1 MILEYLFLDNTHKD
15 KLENYSYHYD
25 VKNNGEIT
33 RTIDATVKI
42 HNFENSDHWIIKI
55 EIDGASEEVAK
66 HLSKINDD
74 IISYH
79 PIVLKNESSA
89 YFNKQL
95 YPYVNSFERE
105 LRRFL
110 YLKSNLSSNKKAKQ
124 VIENLE
130 KLTFEKIY
138 IRLFVDND
146 FCKAVHSYSEKPIF
160 SRSELI
166 DKINQF
172 NEKTVW
178 DTIVEPNVLS
188 LIKEDF
194 LKLKDY
200 RNDVMH
206 AHNIS
211 YEQYKEIKKLYTKV
225 NIQLLAQIEMLLNFD
240 EQSEM
245 SDMFVET
252 LYEKLETAHDNF
264 SKIEEMVKKFAATS
278 EKISSIEINPNIIKF
293 VNFLLQS
300 SEKEDEPDE

>member
-1 MILEYLFLDNTHKD
+1 MTLEYLFLDNTYKD
-15 KLENYSYHYD
+15 KFENYSYHYD

-33 RTIDATVKI
+33 RTIDARI
-42 HNFENSDHWIIKI
+42 SIQNFKNTDHWIIKI
-55 EIDGASEEVAK
+55 EVEGESKETAR

-74 IISYH
+74 IIKYN
-79 PIVLKNESSA
+79 PIVLVNESSA
-89 YFNKQL
+89 YYNEKL
-95 YPYVNSFERE
+95 YHCINSFERE

-110 YLKSNLSSNKKAKQ
+110 YLKSNISSNQKAKQ

-138 IRLFVDND
+138 VRLFVDNN
-146 FCKAVHSYSEKPIF
+146 FCKAVHSYSENPIF

-172 NEKTVW
+172 NENTVW

-225 NIQLLAQIEMLLNFD
+225 NIQLLAEIEMLLNFD

-245 SDMFVET
+245 SNRFVET
-252 LYEKLETAHDNF
+252 LYEKLGTAYDNI
-264 SKIEEMVKKFAATS
+264 STIEDMINRLAIMKQ
-278 EKISSIEINPNIIKF
+278 KISSIEIRPEVKKF

-300 SEKEDEPDE
+300 IEKEDEIDE